1 MVNIVKTIET
11 TIKTDHRQMK
21 FLKRQ
26 LKTNPSEI
34 YKLRQSTL
42 LPEGMIA
49 PIHAAVLTENI
60 EILQHILAMKDV
72 YYDQVALVR
81 TRGVGVISIAV
92 HKNPKNLDI
101 LKLLLDHVQRP
112 WIDMIECPELGMLL
126 PGCLVSAMED
136 ERLDILEVLLGKAD
150 MLEREVNPAYL
161 ASYYGE
167 VKFFS
172 MACCLAIAVGRAN
185 KPGLF
190 SHLLLLPS
198 FQVTDLYQALLPYK
212 EKPVT
217 LIEFARIHKRTEM
230 LMCEQV
236 EQILKDALTQEQN
249 VQILKDALTQEQNRT
264 EMLKKKKLELEQILK
279 DTLTQAKDRE
289 CIADKLAHLLNS
301 EKEKP
306 CPKSKN
312 SKMRQS
318 KKIVASHENNNLEG
332 DQCKEKNDKL
342 EEETDAAASRV
353 RKLKYCWNCENIS
366 KYTCSGCRKARYCEE
381 NCQWD
386 DWESHKAYCLVRM
399 NQIAFKEFEF
409 LSASLFE

>member
-26 LKTNPSEI
+26 LKTNFSEM

-42 LPEGMIA
+42 VPERMIA

-112 WIDMIECPELGMLL
+112 WIDMREFPELGMLL
-126 PGCLVSAMED
+126 PGCLVSAMGN

-150 MLEREVNPAYL
+150 MLEREVNPASL
-161 ASYYGE
+161 AYCYGEE

-172 MACCLAIAVGRAN
+172 MACCLAIAVGAN

-190 SHLLLLPS
+190 SQLLLLPS

-249 VQILKDALTQEQNRT
+249 RTEMLMCEKKRTEMILCEQVELEQILKDALTQ
-264 EMLKKKKLELEQILK
+264 
-279 DTLTQAKDRE
+279 AKFDRE
-289 CIADKLAHLLNS
+289 CIDDKLAHLLNS
-301 EKEKP
+301 EKEIP

-312 SKMRQS
+312 SKIRQS
-318 KKIVASHENNNLEG
+318 KKIVASHENKKLEG
-332 DQCKEKNDKL
+332 DQCREKNNNL
-342 EEETDAAASRV
+342 EEETDAAVSRV

-381 NCQWD
+381 KCQWD
-386 DWESHKAYCLVRM
+386 DWESHKEYCLVRM

-409 LSASLFE
+409 LTASLFE

>member
-42 LPEGMIA
+42 VPERMIA
-49 PIHAAVLTENI
+49 PIHAAVLAENI

-72 YYDQVALVR
+72 CYDQVALIG
-81 TRGVGVISIAV
+81 TREVGVIWIAV

-112 WIDMIECPELGMLL
+112 WIDMREFPELGMLL
-126 PGCLVSAMED
+126 PGCLVSAMGN

-150 MLEREVNPAYL
+150 MLEREVNPASL
-161 ASYYGE
+161 ASCYGEE

-172 MACCLAIAVGRAN
+172 MACCLAIAVGAN

-190 SHLLLLPS
+190 SQLLLLPS
-198 FQVTDLYQALLPYK
+198 FKANDLDQALLPYK

-217 LIEFARIHKRTEM
+217 LFEFARIHKRTEM
-230 LMCEQV
+230 LECEQV
-236 EQILKDALTQEQN
+236 EQILK
-249 VQILKDALTQEQNRT
+249 IRT
-264 EMLKKKKLELEQILK
+264 EMLMCEQEKQILR
-279 DTLTQAKDRE
+279 DELTQAKFERDR
-289 CIADKLAHLLNS
+289 IAGKLAHLLNL
-301 EKEKP
+301 EKEKT

-312 SKMRQS
+312 SKMRKS
-318 KKIVASHENNNLEG
+318 KKVVASHENNNLEG
-332 DQCKEKNDKL
+332 GQCKEKNNNL
-342 EEETDAAASRV
+342 EEETDAAVSRV

-381 NCQWD
+381 KCQWD
-386 DWESHKAYCLVRM
+386 DWKSHKEYCLVRM
-399 NQIAFKEFEF
+399 NQIAFQEFEF

>member
-42 LPEGMIA
+42 VPERMIA

-60 EILQHILAMKDV
+60 EILQHILAMNP
-72 YYDQVALVR
+72 YEQVALDR
-81 TRGVGVISIAV
+81 TCGVGVIWIAV

-101 LKLLLDHVQRP
+101 LTLLLDHVQRP
-112 WIDMIECPELGMLL
+112 WIGMIERPELGMML
-126 PGCLVSAMED
+126 PACLVSAMEN

-150 MLEREVNPAYL
+150 KLEREVKTASL
-161 ASYYGE
+161 ASCYGE
-167 VKFFS
+167 KVKFFS
-172 MACCLAIAVGRAN
+172 MACCLAIAVGAN

-198 FQVTDLYQALLPYK
+198 FQITDLYQALLPFK
-212 EKPVT
+212 EKSVT
-217 LIEFARIHKRTEM
+217 LLEFARIHKRTEM

-236 EQILKDALTQEQN
+236 EQILDDALTQ
-249 VQILKDALTQEQNRT
+249 
-264 EMLKKKKLELEQILK
+264 
-279 DTLTQAKDRE
+279 AKFDRE
-289 CIADKLAHLLNS
+289 RITDELAHLLNS
-301 EKEKP
+301 EEENP

-312 SKMRQS
+312 SKMRKS
-318 KKIVASHENNNLEG
+318 KKMVASHENYNLEG
-332 DQCKEKNDKL
+332 DQCKEKNNNL
-342 EEETDAAASRV
+342 EEETDAAVSRV

-381 NCQWD
+381 KCQWD
-386 DWESHKAYCLVRM
+386 DWKSHKEYCLVRM
-399 NQIAFKEFEF
+399 NQIAFQEFEF

>member
-26 LKTNPSEI
+26 LKTNFSEM

-42 LPEGMIA
+42 VPERMIA

-112 WIDMIECPELGMLL
+112 WIDMREFPELGMLL
-126 PGCLVSAMED
+126 PGCLVSAMGN

-150 MLEREVNPAYL
+150 MLEREVNPASL
-161 ASYYGE
+161 AYCYGEE

-172 MACCLAIAVGRAN
+172 MACCLAIAVGAN

-190 SHLLLLPS
+190 SQLLLLPS
-198 FQVTDLYQALLPYK
+198 FKANDLDQALLPYK

-217 LIEFARIHKRTEM
+217 LFEFARIHKRTEM
-230 LMCEQV
+230 LECEQV
-236 EQILKDALTQEQN
+236 EQILKIRTEMLMCEQEK
-249 VQILKDALTQEQNRT
+249 QILKDE
-264 EMLKKKKLELEQILK
+264 
-279 DTLTQAKDRE
+279 LTQAKFERDR
-289 CIADKLAHLLNS
+289 IAGKLAHLLNL
-301 EKEKP
+301 EKEKS

-312 SKMRQS
+312 SKMRKR
-318 KKIVASHENNNLEG
+318 KKVVASHENNNLEG
-332 DQCKEKNDKL
+332 GQCKEKNNNL
-342 EEETDAAASRV
+342 EEETDAAVSRV

-381 NCQWD
+381 KCQWD
-386 DWESHKAYCLVRM
+386 DWESHKEYCLVRM

-409 LSASLFE
+409 LTASLFE